1 MRFRSLL
8 VMDIEAYVNNHILLE
23 NEMVLWR
30 GRSRPI
36 VNLKQILDTSTKL
49 KKFLWFTIT
58 IISGLIFFI
67 IFSTISFHEEGIV
80 IPLIVLSIPAFPC
93 FLGVNFLYLKPKKKL
108 LNMNNIYYG
117 LTNKRILIMEFANKI
132 TISHL
137 QYAEIDNYGRIDFSG
152 GLSTIFL
159 KAPEDNLT
167 QLWNRLWIKQEPI
180 GLSYIQDV
188 KNAEKI
194 IQQYTSSDSG

>member
-1 MRFRSLL
+1 
-8 VMDIEAYVNNHILLE
+8 
-23 NEMVLWR
+23 
-30 GRSRPI
+30 
-36 VNLKQILDTSTKL
+36 
-49 KKFLWFTIT
+49 
-58 IISGLIFFI
+58 
-67 IFSTISFHEEGIV
+67 
-80 IPLIVLSIPAFPC
+80 
-93 FLGVNFLYLKPKKKL
+93 
-108 LNMNNIYYG
+108 MNNIYYG